1 MIDIFLSPRQYI
13 QKDGVMNEAGMLCKP
28 FGRRPMV
35 LGDSLVLG
43 LIRSGLES
51 CFREAGLSPFF
62 VVFAEECSRK
72 ELSRLKEIIASE
84 KLDFV
89 VGTGGGKCIDTAR
102 IVAGSLGLPFV
113 TIPPSAATCSAS
125 SSVAVIY
132 ENGVRQET
140 FSGKGPDLALV
151 DSGIISRAPNRL
163 LAAGMGDSLAKWYE
177 TKPIFDNMKEKDST
191 TLGAMNLST
200 QIKET
205 IFGMG
210 LKAKRDVEDG
220 RNSLEVER
228 ILEADILMTGVISGL
243 GGAKFRTAVA
253 HGLLYGMTVLPAIHE
268 DLHGE
273 VVAFGMLVQLC
284 LEKKEKDF
292 EELLSFLKCLE
303 MPLTLQSLGFTDQ
316 NDSLFKE
323 GLRRTCAPGSSVH
336 NMPFPI
342 DEKNLLAAMQ
352 ETDDRVRAFRPQN
365 V

>member
-13 QKDGVMNEAGMLCKP
+13 QKEGIINEAGKLSKP
-28 FGRRPMV
+28 FGRRPLV

-43 LIRSGLES
+43 LIRSGIES
-51 CFREAGLSPFF
+51 RLREAGLSPLF
-62 VVFAEECSRK
+62 VVFAEECSRR
-72 ELSRLKEIIASE
+72 EISRLTEIIANE

-89 VGTGGGKCIDTAR
+89 IGTGGGKCIDTSR
-102 IVAGSLGLPFV
+102 IAAGKMNLPFV
-113 TIPPSAATCSAS
+113 TIPTSAATCSAA

-151 DSGIISRAPNRL
+151 DSGIISRAPSRL

-177 TKPIFDNMKEKDST
+177 TKPIYDHMKEKDST
-191 TLGAMNLST
+191 TKAAMNLST

-205 IFGMG
+205 IFEMGME
-210 LKAKRDVEDG
+210 AKRDVEEG
-220 RNSLEVER
+220 RNSPAVER
-228 ILEADILMTGVISGL
+228 VLEANILMTGVISGL
-243 GGAKFRTAVA
+243 GGAKFRTAVS

-292 EELLSFLKCLE
+292 EELLSFLKRLE
-303 MPLTLQSLGFTDQ
+303 MPLTLRSLGFTDL
-316 NDSLFKE
+316 NDPLFKE
-323 GLRRTCAPGSSVH
+323 GLCRTCAPGSSVH
-336 NMPFPI
+336 NMPFPVN
-342 DEKNLLAAMQ
+342 EQTLLSALKEA
-352 ETDDRVRAFRPQN
+352 DDRVQAFRP
-365 V
+365 

>member
-13 QKDGVMNEAGMLCKP
+13 QKEGIISEAGTLFKP
-28 FGRRPMV
+28 FGRRPLV

-43 LIRSGLES
+43 IIRPGIEL
-51 CFREAGLSPFF
+51 CLREAGLSPFWA
-62 VVFAEECSRK
+62 VFAEECSRK
-72 ELSRLKEIIASE
+72 EISRLTEIIAKE

-89 VGTGGGKCIDTAR
+89 IGTGGGKCIDTSR
-102 IVAGSLGLPFV
+102 IAAGMLNLPFV
-113 TIPPSAATCSAS
+113 TIPTSAATCSAA

-151 DSGIISRAPNRL
+151 DSGIISRAPSRL

-191 TLGAMNLST
+191 TLAAMNLST

-205 IFGMG
+205 IFEMG
-210 LKAKRDVEDG
+210 LAAKRHVEEG
-220 RNSLEVER
+220 RNSVAVER
-228 ILEADILMTGVISGL
+228 ILEANILMTGVISGL

-253 HGLLYGMTVLPAIHE
+253 HGLLYGMTVLPPIHK

-284 LEKKEKDF
+284 LEKKENDF
-292 EELLSFLKCLE
+292 EELLSFLKRLE
-303 MPLTLQSLGFTDQ
+303 MPLSLQSLGFTDL
-316 NDSLFKE
+316 NDPLFKE
-323 GLRRTCAPGSSVH
+323 GLRRTCASGSSVH

-342 DEKNLLAAMQ
+342 DEKNLLSAMK
-352 ETDDRVRAFRPQN
+352 ETDDRVRAFRS
-365 V
+365 